1 MNYRHVYHAG
11 NFADVLKHIVLCR
24 VVAHLQAKE
33 GALFLLDSHAGIGR
47 YDLAGDEALKTGE
60 AAGGIRRLLA
70 EPDLPAMLADY
81 LAAIDALNPGPAAQA
96 ASSSDERPLAERL
109 RWYPGSPRFLRSMMR
124 PGDRLAACELHPADA
139 ETLAAEF
146 FRDRQ
151 VKTHQMDGY
160 LAVKAM
166 LPPPERRG
174 FIVVDPPFERRDEF
188 EMMSKGL
195 VAAYRRFATGVYAL
209 WYPVKGRRP
218 VDAFHAD
225 LAASGTRRILVAE
238 LMIRPG
244 DDPERFNGCGLV
256 LVNPPWK
263 LDAELRELL
272 PFLARLLR
280 ADPAS
285 AAPLR
290 WRVDWLVGE

>member
-1 MNYRHVYHAG
+1 
-11 NFADVLKHIVLCR
+11 
-24 VVAHLQAKE
+24 
-33 GALFLLDSHAGIGR
+33 
-47 YDLAGDEALKTGE
+47 
-60 AAGGIRRLLA
+60 
-70 EPDLPAMLADY
+70 
-81 LAAIDALNPGPAAQA
+81 
-96 ASSSDERPLAERL
+96 
-109 RWYPGSPRFLRSMMR
+109 
-124 PGDRLAACELHPADA
+124 
-139 ETLAAEF
+139 
-146 FRDRQ
+146 
-151 VKTHQMDGY
+151 MDGY

-174 FIVVDPPFERRDEF
+174 FIVVDPPFEKRDEF

-195 VAAYRRFATGVYAL
+195 IAAYRRFATGVYAL

-272 PFLARLLR
+272 PLLARVLR

>member
-1 MNYRHVYHAG
+1 MNYRHAYHAG

-33 GALFLLDSHAGIGR
+33 GPLFLLDSHAGIGR
-47 YDLAGDEALKTGE
+47 YDLAGEEAQKTGE
-60 AAGGIRRLLA
+60 AVGGIRRLLA
-70 EPDLPAMLADY
+70 EPELPPMLADY
-81 LAAIDALNPGPAAQA
+81 VAAIEALNPG
-96 ASSSDERPLAERL
+96 SGPLADRL

-124 PGDRLAACELHPADA
+124 PVDRLAACELHPADA
-139 ETLAAEF
+139 ETLEAEF
-146 FRDRQ
+146 FHDRQ

-174 FIVVDPPFERRDEF
+174 FIVVDPPFEKRDEF
-188 EMMSKGL
+188 AAMAKGL
-195 VAAYRRFATGVYAL
+195 IAAYRRFATGVYAL

-225 LAASGTRRILVAE
+225 LAASGTRKILVAE
-238 LMIRPG
+238 LMIHQG
-244 DDPERFNGCGLV
+244 EDPERFNGCGLV

-272 PFLARLLR
+272 PVLARVLR

-290 WRVDWLVGE
+290 WRVDWLAGE

>member
-1 MNYRHVYHAG
+1 MNYRHAYHAG

-33 GALFLLDSHAGIGR
+33 GPLFLLDSHAGIGR
-47 YDLAGDEALKTGE
+47 YDLAGEEAIKTGE
-60 AAGGIRRLLA
+60 ADGGIRRLLA
-70 EPDLPAMLADY
+70 EPDAPPMLADY
-81 LAAIDALNPGPAAQA
+81 LAAVGALNPGPG
-96 ASSSDERPLAERL
+96 PLAERL
-109 RWYPGSPRFLRSMMR
+109 RWYPGSPRFLRCMMR
-124 PGDRLAACELHPADA
+124 PHDRLAACELHPDDA
-139 ETLAAEF
+139 ELLEAEF

-151 VKTHQMDGY
+151 VKTQQMDGY

-166 LPPPERRG
+166 LPPQKRRG

-195 VAAYRRFATGVYAL
+195 IAAYRRFATGVYAL

-263 LDAELRELL
+263 LDEELRELL
-272 PFLARLLR
+272 PFLARVLR

>member
-1 MNYRHVYHAG
+1 MNYRHAYHAG
-11 NFADVLKHIVLCR
+11 NFADVFKHILLCR
-24 VVAHLQAKE
+24 VVAHLKVKD
-33 GALFLLDSHAGIGR
+33 GPLFLLDSHAGIGR
-47 YDLAGDEALKTGE
+47 YDLAGEEAQKTGE
-60 AAGGIRRLLA
+60 AAGGIRRVLA
-70 EPDLPAMLADY
+70 ESQLPPLLADY
-81 LAAIDALNPGPAAQA
+81 LAAIDNLNPGPGA
-96 ASSSDERPLAERL
+96 L
-109 RWYPGSPRFLRSMMR
+109 RDKLRFYPGSPRFLRWMMR
-124 PGDRLAACELHPADA
+124 PGDRLAACELHPEDA
-139 ETLAAEF
+139 GTLESEF

-151 VKTHQMDGY
+151 VKTQQMDGY

-188 EMMSKGL
+188 EMLSKGL
-195 VAAYRRFATGVYAL
+195 IAAYRRFATGVYAL

-225 LAASGTRRILVAE
+225 LAASGTRKILVAE
-238 LMIRPG
+238 LMIHGG

-263 LDAELRELL
+263 LDAELHELL
-272 PFLARLLR
+272 PFLALVLR

-290 WRVDWLVGE
+290 WRVDWLAGE

>member
-1 MNYRHVYHAG
+1 MNYRHIYHAG

-24 VVAHLQAKE
+24 VVAHLQAKD

-47 YDLAGDEALKTGE
+47 YDLASEEAQKTGE
-60 AAGGIRRLLA
+60 AAGGIHRLLA
-70 EPDLPAMLADY
+70 APDLPPVLADY
-81 LAAIDALNPGPAAQA
+81 VAAIEAFNPGEAAL
-96 ASSSDERPLAERL
+96 SERL
-109 RWYPGSPRFLRSMMR
+109 RWYPGSPRFLRAMMR
-124 PGDRLAACELHPADA
+124 AGDRLAACELHPADA
-139 ETLAAEF
+139 ETLETEF

-151 VKTHQMDGY
+151 VKVQAMDGY

-188 EMMSKGL
+188 EMLSMGL
-195 VAAYRRFATGVYAL
+195 IAAYRRFATGVYAL

-263 LDAELRELL
+263 LDEELRELL
-272 PFLARLLR
+272 PFLARVLR
-280 ADPAS
+280 ADPTS